1 MPYPVVILITGIIT
15 MVIGTVVGLPALRLS
30 GLYLAL
36 ITLMGAAAIG
46 VVLRAWNFPNGGSGF
61 KGVQTSIS
69 VSSEAVRRP
78 DIAQTDTAYYRYV
91 LVVCAL
97 MFLLVLWHIASK
109 PGRAW
114 AAIRQSEPSALAG
127 AVNVTLYKV
136 WAFALAS
143 FITGAAGA
151 ALAATGGGILNSFN
165 FQTQDS
171 IVLVAVVLMA
181 GVYSVWGAVLA
192 GLFLRFLPELLKDW
206 GASGSLLV
214 ILFGVGVIQVIL
226 TAPGGIVD
234 QFPKDMAKLGGFI
247 RRQFGRV
254 ANARGSVAP

>member
-1 MPYPVVILITGIIT
+1 ML
-15 MVIGTVVGLPALRLS
+15 IGTLIGLPALRLS

-61 KGVQTSIS
+61 KGVETSITEA
-69 VSSEAVRRP
+69 SESVRRP
-78 DIAQTDTAYYRYV
+78 DLALGNTAYFRYV
-91 LVVCAL
+91 LIVCAL
-97 MFLLVLWHIASK
+97 MFLLVLLHLMSK

-127 AVNVTLYKV
+127 GVNLTLYKL

-143 FITGAAGA
+143 FITGVAGA
-151 ALAATGGGILNSFN
+151 AFAATGGGILNSTN

-181 GVYSVWGAVLA
+181 GVFSVWGALLA
-192 GLFLRFLPELLKDW
+192 GVLLRFLPELLKDF
-206 GASGSLLV
+206 GASGSLLT

-226 TAPGGIVD
+226 TAPGGLVD
-234 QFPKDMAKLGGFI
+234 QFPKDVAKLGRLVG
-247 RRQFGRV
+247 RGFGRV
-254 ANARGSVAP
+254 ANARGSVTP